1 MKSSNLAVREDYG
14 PSAADEAPPAP
25 EAGAETPAAAWRA
38 RLRRSFDYR
47 PLEQRAITLDDAGF
61 REFRVR

>member
-1 MKSSNLAVREDYG
+1 MKSSTLALREDYG
-14 PSAADEAPPAP
+14 PETKDAAQPAP
-25 EAGAETPAAAWRA
+25 QSGIETPAAARRA

-47 PLEQRAITLDDAGF
+47 PLEQRAIRLEDDGF

>member
-14 PSAADEAPPAP
+14 PDATDAAPAPAADAETSAAAR
-25 EAGAETPAAAWRA
+25 RA

-47 PLEQRAITLDDAGF
+47 PLEQRAITLDDGGF

>member
-14 PSAADEAPPAP
+14 PDVADEAPPAP
-25 EAGAETPAAAWRA
+25 EADAESPAAARRA
-38 RLRRSFDYR
+38 RLRRTFDYR
-47 PLEQRAITLDDAGF
+47 PLEQRAITLADDGF

>member
-1 MKSSNLAVREDYG
+1 MKSSNLAEREDYG
-14 PSAADEAPPAP
+14 PDAAGEPPPAPPAD
-25 EAGAETPAAAWRA
+25 AGSPAAARRA

-47 PLEQRAITLDDAGF
+47 PLEQRAITLDDDGF

>member
-1 MKSSNLAVREDYG
+1 MKTSNLAVREDYG
-14 PSAADEAPPAP
+14 PDAADEAPPAP
-25 EAGAETPAAAWRA
+25 EANAETYAAARRA

-47 PLEQRAITLDDAGF
+47 ALERRAITLADDGF

>member
-1 MKSSNLAVREDYG
+1 MKSSNLAVRGDYE
-14 PSAADEAPPAP
+14 PEAMDAAPAAP
-25 EAGAETPAAAWRA
+25 EAAVETPAAARRA

-47 PLEQRAITLDDAGF
+47 PLEQRTITMGDGGF